1 MEMKRIVLGVVAGL
15 SLLTVAAC
23 GSGGGGQSTE
33 CKDYIACYEKTGG
46 TKGSLDSTYGAM
58 GTCWS
63 TGVAA
68 TAESCTSTCK
78 SSLATT
84 KTSYPDAGC

>member
-1 MEMKRIVLGVVAGL
+1 MLRCARCEGFVPAAPTVCPNCSNSGSKKRGGFLAFAGAG
-15 SLLTVAAC
+15 AAAF
-23 GSGGGGQSTE
+23 T
-33 CKDYIACYEKTGG
+33 
-46 TKGSLDSTYGAM
+46 LDSTYGAN

-68 TAESCTSTCK
+68 TAESCTATCK
-78 SSLATT
+78 STTASL

>member
-1 MEMKRIVLGVVAGL
+1 MKRIVLGVVAGL
-15 SLLTVAAC
+15 SLITVAAC
-23 GSGGGGQSTE
+23 GGGGGGQSTE
-33 CKDYIACYEKTGG
+33 CKDYVACYVKTGG
-46 TKGSLDSTYGAM
+46 TASTLDSTYGAM

-68 TAESCTSTCK
+68 TAESCTATCK
-78 SSLATT
+78 STIASL

>member
-1 MEMKRIVLGVVAGL
+1 MKRIVLGVVAGL

-23 GSGGGGQSTE
+23 GGGVSQSTE
-33 CKDYIACYEKTGG
+33 CKDYVACYEKTGG
-46 TKGSLDSTYGAM
+46 TKGSLDTTYGAS

-63 TGVAA
+63 TGVQT
-68 TAESCTSTCK
+68 TADSCTATCK
-78 SSLATT
+78 SSLAAT